1 MFINKSS
8 KKHPTTI
15 LLSSVLLTSG
25 VIVTLP
31 AHADSSTTS
40 KVGDVLSFAIPAA
53 AYGSTYYMD
62 DKEGRQQFYYSFAT
76 NVAATYALKTVI
88 DKERPDGSDDDS
100 FPSGHTSRAFQGASF
115 IHKRYGLEYSI
126 PAYIGAGFVA
136 YSRVEADEH
145 DVADVVAGAALGVA
159 SSMYLTK
166 SYYDDQVHIATNLAP
181 DYYGV
186 SVHYNF

>member
-1 MFINKSS
+1 MIS
-8 KKHPTTI
+8 KKYAPI
-15 LLSSVLLTSG
+15 VLLSTSLMAA
-25 VIVTLP
+25 IP

-40 KVGDVLSFAIPAA
+40 KVGDVLAFAIPTA

-76 NVAATYALKTVI
+76 NVATTQVLKSVI
-88 DKERPDGSDDDS
+88 DKERPNGRDEDS
-100 FPSGHTSRAFQGASF
+100 FPSGHTSMAFQGASF

-145 DVADVVAGAALGVA
+145 DVADVVAGAALGIA